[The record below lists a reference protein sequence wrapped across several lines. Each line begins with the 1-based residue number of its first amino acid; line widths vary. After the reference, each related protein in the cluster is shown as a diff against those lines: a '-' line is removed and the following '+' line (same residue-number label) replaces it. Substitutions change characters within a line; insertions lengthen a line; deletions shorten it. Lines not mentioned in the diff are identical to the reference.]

1 MRLKLINVFEDN
13 MYQADFLK
21 TNLTKY
27 AVIWGKRR
35 QKAGFLTPISSKL
48 PLTREKNRRKR
59 KSEEEERRREKS
71 NGCTLS
77 FYNGKSHNRVLL
89 WLLIMATLEIVFGR
103 NILLDAKG
111 LFGGNVSKIGL
122 DIKRG
127 EQSILRRKTTYQQ
140 KYIFLKNKRS
150 FNEMKYLVTHT
161 DDNTHVTHAR

>member
-1 MRLKLINVFEDN
+1 MCLKLINVFEDN

-21 TNLTKY
+21 TNLTKF

-48 PLTREKNRRKR
+48 PLTREKNRRK
-59 KSEEEERRREKS
+59 KKNEEEERRREKS

-150 FNEMKYLVTHT
+150 FNEMKYPVTHT